1 MIIDINQ
8 ENFLSEL
15 QKYVG
20 KTGYKFIIR
29 QEDTPRK
36 RYCTEKIISFGA
48 NCVNDGCLDVII
60 DITYFENEDVKYEIS
75 DVFSVEIIKK
85 RKEK

>member
-29 QEDTPRK
+29 QEDAPKK
-36 RYCTEKIISFGA
+36 RICTEKIISFGA
-48 NCVNDGCLDVII
+48 NCVNDGYLDVEI
-60 DITYFENEDVKYEIS
+60 DTPEFEIS
-75 DVFSVEIIKK
+75 KVLSVEIIKK
-85 RKEK
+85 RKGKENG

>member
-29 QEDTPRK
+29 QEDTLKK
-36 RYCTEKIISFGA
+36 RYCTEKIISFSA
-48 NCVNDGCLDVII
+48 NCVNDGCLDVEI
-60 DITYFENEDVKYEIS
+60 DTPEFEIS

>member
-8 ENFLSEL
+8 ESFLSEL

-29 QEDTPRK
+29 QKDTP
-36 RYCTEKIISFGA
+36 EF
-48 NCVNDGCLDVII
+48 
-60 DITYFENEDVKYEIS
+60 EIS

-85 RKEK
+85 RKG

>member
-29 QEDTPRK
+29 QEDTPKK
-36 RYCTEKIISFGA
+36 RICTEKIISFGA
-48 NCVNDGCLDVII
+48 DCVGDGYLYVEI
-60 DITYFENEDVKYEIS
+60 DTPEFEIS

-85 RKEK
+85 RKG

>member
-36 RYCTEKIISFGA
+36 RICTEKIISFGV
-48 NCVNDGCLDVII
+48 NCVGDGYLDVEI
-60 DITYFENEDVKYEIS
+60 DTLEFEIS
-75 DVFSVEIIKK
+75 DVLSVEIIKK
-85 RKEK
+85 RKV